1 MINHQKRQPPTS
13 SCPKPVTGRDL
24 SEGAEKQRKAEREGS
39 GEGQT
44 IVQCAAREVPTPCL
58 GVAFVALGPRSM
70 ARGRTAGPR
79 GPNRGEAPEETKS
92 EPRAKAAQQ
101 RPPRRRATLACRR
114 RWTRARV
121 RGPAGRGA
129 AADGEAT
136 KAGISLQRLPRPP
149 PPPSPPS
156 LGACQGCARGS
167 SSGLKRELGLAL
179 LEEADDLVGRSDASV
194 VVCLDG
200 LGAHLLL
207 GEDHPLHV
215 LVPNDR
221 LRLLLRLEADV
232 AQVAEVGP
240 LLQHLEHLPLVH
252 NLHPCSVD
260 QGAALGHFE
269 QQLLVDGLLGLRSQ
283 RHVQRHVLVLEEV
296 RHGVHRLGAHFL
308 DGVLRDVGVVGVQ
321 DHAEACCQLPH
332 RPGDGPVAVEGDA
345 AADELEAAGAVVVVA
360 GACQHHAEHQLGDG
374 VRVLPWGVHRRDRLR
389 LTGLQVDVIVPSA
402 GPHDDFQLRG
412 LLQDRGVH
420 DVAADDHGVHVGHGG
435 QELVLALVVLQLLHG
450 VLGLVE
456 GGLDLGHR
464 VGRKGPSR
472 SPAALC
478 APCPPRPPL
487 SEVSAG
493 S

>member
-44 IVQCAAREVPTPCL
+44 SHQL
-58 GVAFVALGPRSM
+58 GELRRSRRRCGPRREWSARSAAQRRAPR
-70 ARGRTAGPR
+70 ARGRPSRAHARDAPPAGSTR
-79 GPNRGEAPEETKS
+79 RPEE
-92 EPRAKAAQQ
+92 EAAQGKQ
-101 RPPRRRATLACRR
+101 GA
-114 RWTRARV
+114 RARV